1 MLLILKRDSDL
12 VITVPLLHVRK
23 LEHFMNKNINYLGMV
38 NLLRKL
44 QAAGLVS
51 QKEAQKI
58 AARFKAETGVDVIFS
73 L

>member
-1 MLLILKRDSDL
+1 MLRIIKRGSDL

-23 LEHFMNKNINYLGMV
+23 LEHFMNKNINYLGMI
-38 NLLRKL
+38 NLLRSL

-51 QKEAQKI
+51 KKEARKI
-58 AARFKAETGVDVIFS
+58 AARLKSEAGVDVVFS

>member
-58 AARFKAETGVDVIFS
+58 ANLKDMFLSE
-73 L
+73 